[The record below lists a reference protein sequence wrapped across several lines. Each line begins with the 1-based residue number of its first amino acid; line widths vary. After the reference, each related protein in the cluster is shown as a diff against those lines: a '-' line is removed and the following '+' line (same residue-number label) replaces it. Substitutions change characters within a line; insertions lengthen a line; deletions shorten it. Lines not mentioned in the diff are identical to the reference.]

1 MAMMSI
7 DYRDKQGGHTNQF
20 YVGFKPGTVKALRRL
35 GHKQARQRT
44 KRDLEQRVEPAPIY
58 PQETTYFD

>member
-1 MAMMSI
+1 MAISR

-20 YVGFKPGTVKALRRL
+20 YVGFKPGTVKALRRV
-35 GHKQARQRT
+35 GHKRARQRA
-44 KRDLEQRVEPAPIY
+44 KQALNQNIEPDPIY

>member
-1 MAMMSI
+1 MSR

-35 GHKQARQRT
+35 GHKQVRQCA
-44 KRDLEQRVEPAPIY
+44 KRDLAQRIEPAPTY